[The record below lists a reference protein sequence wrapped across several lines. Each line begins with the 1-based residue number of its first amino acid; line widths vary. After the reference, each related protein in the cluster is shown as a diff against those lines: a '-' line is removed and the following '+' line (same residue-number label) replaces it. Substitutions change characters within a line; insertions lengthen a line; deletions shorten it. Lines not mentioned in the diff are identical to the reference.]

1 MKTAISLPD
10 PLFEEAERV
19 AARLGLS
26 RSELYARAITRFVR
40 EQSGDAITEAINR
53 VVQKLPP
60 ALDPVL
66 VRLQAASLATDEG
79 GFEDW
84 VSVPK
89 PRRRGKAKRG

>member
-10 PLFEEAERV
+10 PIFEEAERV

-26 RSELYARAITRFVR
+26 RSELYARAIARFVR
-40 EQSGDAITEAINR
+40 EQSGDAITEAINQ
-53 VVQKLPP
+53 VVRKMRP
-60 ALDPVL
+60 ALDPML
-66 VRLQAASLATDEG
+66 ARLQAASLATDEG

-89 PRRRGKAKRG
+89 ARRRGKAKRG

>member
-1 MKTAISLPD
+1 VKTAISLPD

-26 RSELYARAITRFVR
+26 RSELYARAIARFVR

-53 VVQKLPP
+53 VVQKIPP

-66 VRLQAASLATDEG
+66 ARLQAASIGADEG

-89 PRRRGKAKRG
+89 ARRRNKAKHG

>member
-84 VSVPK
+84 VRVPK
-89 PRRRGKAKRG
+89 ARRRGKAKRG

>member
-60 ALDPVL
+60 VL